1 MKLARVGPPARE
13 TPALVDQSGTLRDL
27 SGHIAALTSDALA
40 PQSLDRLRA
49 LDPSALPAL
58 GPLDA
63 ALAPGAATRLG
74 PPVPRPGKL
83 VCVGRNYAE
92 HAKEGGADVPAEPM
106 LFMKAVSAVTGPF
119 DPIELPPG
127 STHLDWEVELAVVIG
142 TRAKR
147 VTEAAA
153 LDHVA
158 GYTILNDVSERHWQ
172 KHRSGQFTK
181 GKSHD
186 TFAPLGPVLVT
197 ADDIPEPQSLRLRT
211 TVDGITHQ
219 DATTA
224 DMVFPVRTLV
234 AHISEFMTLEPGDI
248 IGTGTPAGVAMGQDP
263 PPYLMAGQTVTLEIE
278 SLAAQRH
285 EVAVAG

>member
-1 MKLARVGPPARE
+1 MKLARVGPPGQE
-13 TPALVDQSGTLRDL
+13 VPALVDLSGVLRDL
-27 SGHIAALTSDALA
+27 RAHVDDIDADTISPTA
-40 PQSLDRLRA
+40 LDRVRA
-49 LDPSALPAL
+49 LDTSALPPL

-63 ALAPGAATRLG
+63 TLAPDAPIRLG
-74 PPVPRPGKL
+74 MPIARPGKI
-83 VCVGRNYAE
+83 VCVGRNYAD
-92 HAKEGGADVPAEPM
+92 HAKEGGAEVPAEPM
-106 LFMKAVSAVTGPF
+106 VFMKATSAACGPF

-147 VTEAAA
+147 VTEADA

-172 KHRSGQFTK
+172 RHRSGQFTK

-197 ADDIPEPQSLRLRT
+197 ADEVPDPQSLALRT
-211 TVDGITHQ
+211 TVDGVTHQ
-219 DATTA
+219 DSTTA

-263 PPYLMAGQTVTLEIE
+263 PPYLRAGQAVTLEIE
-278 SLAAQRH
+278 LLAAQRH
-285 EVAVAG
+285 EVVAS